1 VSHATRGTDV
11 VRRAID
17 IVVAAVFLIVLSP
30 VMFVIAVVVA
40 AGLGRPVLFHQQRP
54 GLHGR
59 PFTLVKFRTMRNLDE
74 RRGRITD
81 ADRLTGLGRVLRAT
95 SLDELPTMWN
105 VLRGEMSL
113 VGPRPLLMR
122 YLSLYTPEQARRH
135 LVRPG
140 VTGLAQVR
148 GRNGLSWNERLALD
162 VWYVDH
168 RSLALDAWICVR
180 TALILLRRE
189 GIAAPGESTMPEF
202 TGTTQL
208 GGKEKESA

>member
-1 VSHATRGTDV
+1 MSLSSRATDV

-17 IVVAAVFLIVLSP
+17 TAVAAAVLVVLSP
-30 VMFVIAVVVA
+30 VLFVVA
-40 AGLGRPVLFHQQRP
+40 VAIAGGLGRPVLFRQRRP

-59 PFTLVKFRTMRNLDE
+59 AFTLVKFRTMLEVDE
-74 RRGRITD
+74 RRGLITD
-81 ADRLTGLGRVLRAT
+81 ADRLTGLGRALRTT

-122 YLSLYTPEQARRH
+122 YLDLYTPVQARRH

-140 VTGLAQVR
+140 VTGLAQVS
-148 GRNGLSWNERLALD
+148 GRNALSWEDRLALD

-168 RSLALDAWICVR
+168 RSLALDAWICAR
-180 TALILLRRE
+180 TALTLLRRE

-202 TGTTQL
+202 TGTTRL
-208 GGKEKESA
+208 GAR